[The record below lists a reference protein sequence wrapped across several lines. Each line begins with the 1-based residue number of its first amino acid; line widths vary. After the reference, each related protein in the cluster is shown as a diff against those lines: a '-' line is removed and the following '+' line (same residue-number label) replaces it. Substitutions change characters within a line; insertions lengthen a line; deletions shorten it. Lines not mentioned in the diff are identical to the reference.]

1 MSILI
6 SAESRIMVQGIT
18 GRRGHFHASQMLK
31 SGSQIVGGTSPG
43 KGGDWSHEGRLPIF
57 DTVRDCVDATS
68 ADVSVIFVPP
78 HSTADAILESI
89 DCGVKTIIS
98 ITGSIPL
105 QDMMV
110 VKSALKNSDSILVGP
125 NSPGV
130 LVPGIANA
138 GIFPNDIAFQ
148 GNVGVVSRSGTLCY
162 EIVDTLK
169 REGIG
174 VSTVV
179 GIGDDPIIGIDYP
192 TCLELFEADPHT
204 DQIVLIGGPGGD
216 SEMKAATYIMENVT
230 KPVIAYVVGE
240 SLATSI
246 LRPFFSRSGSLSLDS
261 LGKKTGALIDAS
273 VRVAGKLSDIPAI
286 IKS

>member
-216 SEMKAATYIMENVT
+216 SEIKAATYIMENVT

>member
-89 DCGVKTIIS
+89 DCGLKTIIS

-216 SEMKAATYIMENVT
+216 SEIKAATYIMENVT

-273 VRVAGKLSDIPAI
+273 VRVAGKLSDIPSI